1 MGIMGSAITT
11 WDAVVIGGGL
21 TGLRAALQVSRAGLS
36 VAVISKVHPLRSHSV
51 AAQGGMNAAL
61 GNVQGEGGAADS
73 WEAHAHDTV
82 KGSDYLADQDAVA
95 LMCREAP
102 ATIVELE
109 HMGTV
114 WSRLGDGRIAQRPF
128 GGAGF
133 PRTCYAEDRTGHHVL
148 HTLYQQVLGRKIP
161 VFGEFFVTSLVTDG
175 GRCVGCTALEIMTG
189 AVHGFAS
196 KATLLAT
203 GGFGRIFSRSTNA
216 LINTGDG
223 MALALRAGAPLKDM
237 EFVQFHPTTLFG
249 TNILMSEAAR
259 GEGGILVNRNGERF
273 MERYAPHA
281 RELAPRDVVA
291 RAIEEEIARGNGF
304 DGGYVH
310 LDLRHLGPGI
320 IMERLPGIRQIAM
333 DFAGVDP
340 VKEPVPV
347 QPGQHY
353 SMGGID
359 VNTSGMSGL
368 PGLYAA
374 GECACI
380 SVHGANRLGGNS
392 LLETVVFGRLV
403 ADSMVRENPA
413 VPEPGKAPVESA
425 VAGTETRIREILGRT
440 GGEPEGR
447 EPEGESTGRNPG
459 GEPGRLQPEGE
470 REGRQPEREP
480 TGWKTGGEPTGR
492 SPGGN
497 SPFALL
503 HELEETM
510 FSHFGIFRDGGKM
523 QEGLQQILRL
533 KERCRH
539 VTLANRDPAVNQAL
553 VRYLELEGMVLLAE
567 VVALGAIGR
576 EESRG
581 SHTRRDYP
589 GRDDGRFLAHTL
601 ANMEKGVVTIGYT
614 PVTLGMFKVE
624 ERGY

>member
-1 MGIMGSAITT
+1 VEGTIYQSRKGMGSMGGTVTA
-11 WDAVVIGGGL
+11 WDAVIIGGGL
-21 TGLRAALQVSRAGLS
+21 TGLRAALQVSQAGHT

-61 GNVQGEGGAADS
+61 GNVRGEGGAADS
-73 WEAHAHDTV
+73 WESHAYDTV

-102 ATIVELE
+102 ATVLELE

-114 WSRLGDGRIAQRPF
+114 WSRLEDGKIAQRPF

-133 PRTCYAEDRTGHHVL
+133 PRTCYAEDRTGHNVL
-148 HTLYQQVLGRKIP
+148 HTLYQQVLSRKIP
-161 VFGEFFVTSLVTDG
+161 VFEEYFVTSLVMYG
-175 GRCVGCTALEIMTG
+175 GRCIGCSAFEILTG
-189 AVHGFAS
+189 TVHGFAS
-196 KATLLAT
+196 RTTLLAT

-223 MALALRAGAPLKDM
+223 VALALRAGAPVKDM
-237 EFVQFHPTTLFG
+237 EFVQFHPTTLYG
-249 TNILMSEAAR
+249 TNILISEAAR

-273 MERYAPHA
+273 MGRYAPLTL
-281 RELAPRDVVA
+281 ELAPRDVVA
-291 RAIEEEIARGNGF
+291 RAIEDEITRGNGF

-310 LDLRHLGPGI
+310 LDLRHLGEGR

-340 VKEPVPV
+340 VHDPIPV

-359 VNTSGMSGL
+359 VNTGGLSGL

-403 ADSMVRENPA
+403 ADSIVRDNLM
-413 VPEPGKAPVESA
+413 VPEPAKGPVESA
-425 VAGTETRIREILGRT
+425 MAETEAGIREILGRS
-440 GGEPEGR
+440 GGE
-447 EPEGESTGRNPG
+447 
-459 GEPGRLQPEGE
+459 
-470 REGRQPEREP
+470 
-480 TGWKTGGEPTGR
+480 
-492 SPGGN
+492 
-497 SPFALL
+497 SPFVLL
-503 HELEETM
+503 RELEETM
-510 FSHFGIFRDGGKM
+510 FLHFGIFRAGQEM
-523 QEGLQQILRL
+523 QEGLQRIKRL
-533 KERCRH
+533 QERSLQATLSNKES
-539 VTLANRDPAVNQAL
+539 AVNQAL
-553 VRYLELEGMVLLAE
+553 VRFLELEGMLQLAE
-567 VVALGAIGR
+567 VVALGALAR

-581 SHTRRDYP
+581 SHTRRDHP
-589 GRDDGRFLAHTL
+589 HRDDGKFLEHTMATL
-601 ANMEKGVVTIGYT
+601 EKEKVSIRYK